1 MTTIAYVGTDAFEI
15 RNHDKARRVAASKLF
30 TLGHDIVQLAEKAK
44 QNPGTPVLVPGAR
57 DARPRHSRVYS
68 HILQ

>member
-1 MTTIAYVGTDAFEI
+1 MTTLVYENTDTYLI
-15 RNHDKARRVAASKLF
+15 KNHDKARRVASSQLL
-30 TLGHDIVQLAEKAK
+30 TLGHDIVELAEKAK
-44 QNPGTPVLVPGAR
+44 ATPGKPVIVPGAR